1 MNITVVG
8 AGYVGL
14 TTALGY
20 ANLKHKVFCYDND
33 LEKIKLL
40 KKGKLPFFEKGLQ
53 ELLPLNLNK
62 NFVATDTLI
71 DSLDKSSMIFICVG
85 TPSLNNGKIDLEYIF
100 QSCKEIGMNLKSC
113 KDYKTIV
120 IKSTVIPKTTEELI
134 IPIIE
139 KYSSK
144 KIQIDFDVKVIPEF
158 FQEGNALHNFFNP
171 DRIIIGQINSSNNLL
186 IDELY
191 SSFTC
196 PVLKVSLAT
205 AEMIKYSSNAFLSCK
220 ISFINEIGNICK
232 LLGLDVYEVANG
244 MGYDPR
250 IGPYFLNAGPGFG
263 GSCFTKDLQAL
274 IKKAESLDYTPLLLQ
289 SILEVN
295 NNQPLKVINLI
306 KKKFNK
312 IDSLKIGVLGLSFK
326 EGTDDVRESPAIY
339 IIKELINLNL
349 IIHAYDPMALP
360 NMKKK
365 FPNIKYFENP
375 QELINNSDVILIVTA
390 WPQFKN
396 LNYIGKYV
404 IDTRKVIDNKKGVDY
419 EGLCW

>member
-1 MNITVVG
+1 M
-8 AGYVGL
+8 
-14 TTALGY
+14 
-20 ANLKHKVFCYDND
+20 
-33 LEKIKLL
+33 
-40 KKGKLPFFEKGLQ
+40 KGKG
-53 ELLPLNLNK
+53 
-62 NFVATDTLI
+62 
-71 DSLDKSSMIFICVG
+71 
-85 TPSLNNGKIDLEYIF
+85 NNY
-100 QSCKEIGMNLKSC
+100 
-113 KDYKTIV
+113 
-120 IKSTVIPKTTEELI
+120 
-134 IPIIE
+134 
-139 KYSSK
+139 
-144 KIQIDFDVKVIPEF
+144 
-158 FQEGNALHNFFNP
+158 
-171 DRIIIGQINSSNNLL
+171 RIRH
-186 IDELY
+186 
-191 SSFTC
+191 
-196 PVLKVSLAT
+196 AT

>member
-205 AEMIKYSSNAFLSCK
+205 AEIVLSQNH
-220 ISFINEIGNICK
+220 FPEGN
-232 LLGLDVYEVANG
+232 V
-244 MGYDPR
+244 
-250 IGPYFLNAGPGFG
+250 
-263 GSCFTKDLQAL
+263 
-274 IKKAESLDYTPLLLQ
+274 
-289 SILEVN
+289 
-295 NNQPLKVINLI
+295 
-306 KKKFNK
+306 
-312 IDSLKIGVLGLSFK
+312 IGVWQSSMTK
-326 EGTDDVRESPAIY
+326 R
-339 IIKELINLNL
+339 
-349 IIHAYDPMALP
+349 LP
-360 NMKKK
+360 
-365 FPNIKYFENP
+365 
-375 QELINNSDVILIVTA
+375 
-390 WPQFKN
+390 
-396 LNYIGKYV
+396 G
-404 IDTRKVIDNKKGVDY
+404 
-419 EGLCW
+419 